1 MWGYYDSEAMD
12 SVRDIYWFETRE
24 EAERFVKLA
33 TKRQIEEYPDE
44 PETWDAF
51 LEDRGGIIFEAFP
64 IQTAEEAVAEWFG
77 DDLIGKN

>member
-12 SVRDIYWFETRE
+12 SVRDICWFETKE

-51 LEDRGGIIFEAFP
+51 LEDRGGIIFETSP
-64 IQTAEEAVAEWFG
+64 TTTAKQAVTDWFEEV
-77 DDLIGKN
+77 L